1 MNNLAEEQ
9 EFETKNETVEE
20 AIQSAKG
27 ELNQPDTEDTEDS
40 DDGFEIEVVDDTPEE
55 DQGKPR
61 RAENAEPQVPSDDE
75 VEKYSEGVQKRIK
88 QLKFEYHEE
97 RRAKEEA
104 ARLQEEALKYAE
116 QVKQE
121 NEKLRKTLEDGE
133 DVLVNQAKG
142 RVAAEIDKA
151 KIAYKTA
158 YESGDPDALIE
169 AQEKLSALQVEKSK
183 YDSYRPQPRK
193 EPTPAPQAQY
203 QQQTP
208 QPPKPDERA
217 LEWAAENEWFETDP
231 EMTGYAYGL
240 HEKLVKSGIDPRSEE
255 YYNEIDNA
263 VRRVFPDKFDDGP
276 TIEETA
282 PQRQAGNVVA
292 PAARSGKK
300 PRKVQLTSTQVSL
313 AKRLGL
319 SNEQYAAQLMKDM
332 NR

>member
-9 EFETKNETVEE
+9 EFKEETVAE
-20 AIQSAKG
+20 AIESAKQTTDQDDG
-27 ELNQPDTEDTEDS
+27 

-116 QVKQE
+116 QIKQE
-121 NEKLRKTLEDGE
+121 NEKLRKTLDEGE
-133 DVLVNQAKG
+133 GVLVNQAKG

-151 KIAYKTA
+151 KIAYKAA
-158 YESGDPDALIE
+158 YESGDPDALVD
-169 AQEKLSALQVEKSK
+169 AKEKLSALQAEKLK
-183 YDSYRPQPRK
+183 YESFKPQPR
-193 EPTPAPQAQY
+193 

-208 QPPKPDERA
+208 QPQPQYQQPTPQPPRPDQRA
-217 LEWAAENEWFETDP
+217 LDWAAKNDWFEKDP

-240 HEKLVKSGIDPRSEE
+240 HEKLVKSGIDPRSDQ

-276 TIEETA
+276 IIEESA
-282 PQRQAGNVVA
+282 PQRQTGNVVA

-300 PRKVQLTSTQVSL
+300 PRKVQLTSTQVAL

-319 SNEQYAAQLMKDM
+319 SNEQYAAQLMKEM
-332 NR
+332 K

>member
-9 EFETKNETVEE
+9 EFEDETVAE
-20 AIQSAKG
+20 ALEKAQGKEIA
-27 ELNQPDTEDTEDS
+27 TEDN

-55 DQGKPR
+55 DKGKPR

-104 ARLQEEALKYAE
+104 ARLQDEALKYAQQIKE
-116 QVKQE
+116 E
-121 NEKLRKTLEDGE
+121 NDRLRKSLNENE
-133 DVLVNQAKG
+133 DVLLGQAKG
-142 RVAAEIDKA
+142 RVAAEIDRA
-151 KIAYKTA
+151 KVAYKAA

-169 AQEKLSALQVEKSK
+169 AQEKLSALQVEKSR
-183 YDSYRPQPRK
+183 YDTYKPKPRAEAPVQQP
-193 EPTPAPQAQY
+193 
-203 QQQTP
+203 QQQP
-208 QPPKPDERA
+208 QQQEQQVKKPDQRA
-217 LEWAAENEWFETDP
+217 LDWAAKNDWFEKDP

-240 HEKLVKSGIDPRSEE
+240 HQKLVNSGIDPNTEQ
-255 YYNEIDNA
+255 YYTEIDNA
-263 VRRVFPDKFDDGP
+263 VRRVVPDRFDDVSF
-276 TIEETA
+276 EETA